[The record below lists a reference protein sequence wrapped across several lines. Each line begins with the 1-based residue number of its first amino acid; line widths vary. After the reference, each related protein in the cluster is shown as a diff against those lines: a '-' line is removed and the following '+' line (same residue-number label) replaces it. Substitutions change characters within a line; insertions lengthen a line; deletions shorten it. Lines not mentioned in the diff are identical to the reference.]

1 MLHIEIHMLKLKR
14 EALRARGGQEGQV
27 REWSPEEVA
36 NWLSKLGLAEHKEAF
51 VNNDIRGAELLSL
64 DRSYLV
70 TNLYFKSK
78 ERKEIFIP
86 VVFLVVGSETL
97 FNVDQKLLLPIN

>member
-1 MLHIEIHMLKLKR
+1 MPPPQDRKRSLSKGTLFKLKLKR

-27 REWSPEEVA
+27 REWNPEEVA

-64 DRSYLV
+64 DR
-70 TNLYFKSK
+70 
-78 ERKEIFIP
+78 R
-86 VVFLVVGSETL
+86 
-97 FNVDQKLLLPIN
+97 